1 MSVALSRTILDLKH
15 DDARRLLMQ
24 PESYCTVPLPEYYDF
39 SKVLSQSEK
48 NVNKYWSARVVR
60 KGLKQHN
67 GGKGNVAGYRNDS
80 AELIDIYEGVNY
92 RILSNKDGLLSWRP
106 MELINPLIYSSIVY
120 KLTEPENWKMV
131 QRRFDE
137 FQSNRN
143 QECCSIPRGV
153 FQQAQR
159 GTILNWWNSFEQKSI
174 ALSLEYPNMVKT
186 DISDCYGAIYTHS
199 ISWALHGKSQ
209 AKSSAVANGTSGLL
223 GDYIDSNIQNMH
235 SRQTVGIPQGSVLS
249 DLIAEMVLGYADMLL
264 SEELSNDSMLSDR
277 DYWILRYR
285 DDYRIFATSREGAH
299 SILLKLMNVLSGL
312 NFKLSAA
319 KTAMSDDVVLDSV
332 KADKVDW
339 LLRGHERMTF
349 HKRLLA
355 LSRFARDYPQSGTIV
370 RELQKISK
378 GLESAKKFPGRRD
391 VLIAQVVDIVVRNP
405 RCYPIGARILSQ
417 LLEKEDRVV
426 QQEYLVKI
434 VKRCRMIPNSGLF
447 EIWLQRIARV
457 LNIEIGYAESL
468 CCDLEAVVAK
478 TQAVVNPWPWQWLTD
493 PMRSKFESLSIVDL
507 AALGG
512 MSVVISSGE
521 AGDLFSYSH
530 GGA

>member
-1 MSVALSRTILDLKH
+1 MTTKPNPTILDLDH
-15 DDARRLLMQ
+15 DQARCLLMQ
-24 PESYCTVPLPEYYDF
+24 PESYCNVPLPEYYDF
-39 SKVLSQSEK
+39 SEVLSQAEK
-48 NVNKYWSARVVR
+48 LVNKYWSARVVSST
-60 KGLKQHN
+60 LKKHRA
-67 GGKGNVAGYRNDS
+67 GKGNVAGYRDDS
-80 AELIDIYEGVNY
+80 AVLIDIYEGVNY

-120 KLTEPENWKMV
+120 KLTEPENWELVKK
-131 QRRFDE
+131 RFIE
-137 FQSNRN
+137 FQQNQN
-143 QECCSIPRGV
+143 QECCSIPSGL
-153 FQQAQR
+153 FQRAQR
-159 GTILNWWNSFEQKSI
+159 DTILKWWGSFEQKSI
-174 ALSLEYPNMVKT
+174 ALSLEFPYMIKT

-209 AKSSAVANGTSGLL
+209 AKSTAVSNGVSKML

-249 DLIAEMVLGYADMLL
+249 DFIAEIVLGYADMLL
-264 SEELSNDSMLSDR
+264 SDELLIDSTLSDN
-277 DYWILRYR
+277 DYHILRYR
-285 DDYRIFATSREGAH
+285 DDYRIFATSREAAH

-312 NFKLSAA
+312 NFKLGAA
-319 KTAMSDDVVLDSV
+319 KTALSDDVVLDSV
-332 KADKVDW
+332 KADKVEW
-339 LLRGHERMTF
+339 LLRGHARMTV

-370 RELQKISK
+370 RELQIISNY
-378 GLESAKKFPGRRD
+378 LDHTNRFPGRRD
-391 VLIAQVVDIVVRNP
+391 VLIAQVVDVVVRNP

-426 QQEYLVKI
+426 QQEYLIKI

-457 LNIEIGYAESL
+457 LNIKIRYAESL

-493 PMRSKFESLSIVDL
+493 PMRLKFESLSIVDL
-507 AALGG
+507 AALGD

-521 AGDLFSYSH
+521 AGDLFFYSY

>member
-1 MSVALSRTILDLKH
+1 MSVALGRTILDLKH

-174 ALSLEYPNMVKT
+174 ALSLEYPNMV
-186 DISDCYGAIYTHS
+186 
-199 ISWALHGKSQ
+199 
-209 AKSSAVANGTSGLL
+209 N
-223 GDYIDSNIQNMH
+223 
-235 SRQTVGIPQGSVLS
+235 
-249 DLIAEMVLGYADMLL
+249 
-264 SEELSNDSMLSDR
+264 
-277 DYWILRYR
+277 
-285 DDYRIFATSREGAH
+285 
-299 SILLKLMNVLSGL
+299 
-312 NFKLSAA
+312 
-319 KTAMSDDVVLDSV
+319 
-332 KADKVDW
+332 
-339 LLRGHERMTF
+339 
-349 HKRLLA
+349 
-355 LSRFARDYPQSGTIV
+355 
-370 RELQKISK
+370 
-378 GLESAKKFPGRRD
+378 
-391 VLIAQVVDIVVRNP
+391 
-405 RCYPIGARILSQ
+405 
-417 LLEKEDRVV
+417 
-426 QQEYLVKI
+426 
-434 VKRCRMIPNSGLF
+434 
-447 EIWLQRIARV
+447 
-457 LNIEIGYAESL
+457 
-468 CCDLEAVVAK
+468 
-478 TQAVVNPWPWQWLTD
+478 
-493 PMRSKFESLSIVDL
+493 
-507 AALGG
+507 
-512 MSVVISSGE
+512 
-521 AGDLFSYSH
+521 
-530 GGA
+530 